1 MNKRILLAWLAGF
14 AALFIFGFV
23 VYEVLL
29 KSFYADFIAKMG
41 DCAISDPSILPVL
54 VAHLCFSFVLVLWL
68 NKNNSATF
76 MSGVTSSFLMVVL
89 VMIWFESWMFTFTPF
104 INLGIAV
111 VDVIVNTVITL
122 ISAGFVGLVLGK
134 IK

>member
-1 MNKRILLAWLAGF
+1 MIKRILLAWLAGF
-14 AALFIFGFV
+14 VVLFLFGFV

-41 DCAISDPSILPVL
+41 DCAISDPPVLPVII
-54 VAHLCFSFVLVLWL
+54 AHLCFSFVLVLWL

-76 MSGVTSSFLMVVL
+76 MSGVTSSFLMIVL

-111 VDVIVNTVITL
+111 VDVTVNTVITL

>member
-1 MNKRILLAWLAGF
+1 MSKKILLAWLAGF
-14 AALFIFGFV
+14 VVLFLFGFV

-41 DCAISDPSILPVL
+41 DCAISDPPVLPVII
-54 VAHLCFSFVLVLWL
+54 AHLCFSFVLVLWL

-76 MSGVTSSFLMVVL
+76 MSGVASSFLMVVL

-122 ISAGFVGLVLGK
+122 VSAGFVGLVLGK